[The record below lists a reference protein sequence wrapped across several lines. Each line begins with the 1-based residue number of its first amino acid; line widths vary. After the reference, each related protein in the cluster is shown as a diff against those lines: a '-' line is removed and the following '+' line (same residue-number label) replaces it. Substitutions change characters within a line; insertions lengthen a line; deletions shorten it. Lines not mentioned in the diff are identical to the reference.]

1 VFTWHEAA
9 DINVFH
15 PQTTETQRSGLVWI
29 GNWGDGERSEELEHF
44 LLRPA
49 QEAGMALDIY
59 GVRYPAHA
67 LDMLRAYGASYHGWL
82 PNARTPHVFAQH
94 LATVHVPRCFYRTHL
109 PGIPTIRVFEALA
122 CGIPLV
128 CAPWEDS
135 EGLFTPGQ
143 DYLVA
148 EDGAAMTRQL
158 MRLRDDAALRQKL
171 AQHGLATI
179 RKRHTCAHRVEELLG
194 IVTRLRQK
202 SLEPQE

>member
-1 VFTWHEAA
+1 
-9 DINVFH
+9 
-15 PQTTETQRSGLVWI
+15 
-29 GNWGDGERSEELEHF
+29 
-44 LLRPA
+44 
-49 QEAGMALDIY
+49 
-59 GVRYPAHA
+59 
-67 LDMLRAYGASYHGWL
+67 
-82 PNARTPHVFAQH
+82 
-94 LATVHVPRCFYRTHL
+94 VHVPRRFYRTHL

-135 EGLFTPGQ
+135 ENLFMPGQ

-158 MRLRDDAALRQKL
+158 MRLRDDAALRQEL

-194 IVTRLRQK
+194 IVARLRQK
-202 SLEPQE
+202 CLEPQE